1 MLPTFVLMLGL
12 AACAESMIQV
22 LIGDQ
27 WLECVPMLQ
36 ITCTYGMLYPLH
48 ALNLN
53 MLQVQGRSDL
63 FLKLEII
70 KKIIAIGPLLLGIFV
85 DIYLMLAGTL
95 VTSLISYYLNAYYSG
110 PFLNYS
116 IMEQVKDILPSLG
129 VALVMAVPISTISFI
144 PMNPYILLPLQIVVG
159 SIITIS
165 ICEVIKL
172 PEYFEIKGIT
182 MSIINK
188 IIKRK

>member
-1 MLPTFVLMLGL
+1 MLGMSV
-12 AACAESMIQV
+12 CAKSMIYV
-22 LIGDQ
+22 LIGEQ

-36 ITCTYGMLYPLH
+36 IICTYGMLYPLH

-85 DIYLMLAGTL
+85 DIYLMLVGSL
-95 VTSLISYYLNAYYSG
+95 VTSLIAYYLNAYYSG

-116 IMEQVKDILPSLG
+116 IKEQVKDIIPSFG
-129 VALVMAVPISTISFI
+129 VALTMAIPVFAMSFI
-144 PMNPYILLPLQIVVG
+144 SMSPYIMLPLQIMVG
-159 SIITIS
+159 AVITLV
-165 ICEVIKL
+165 ICEATKL
-172 PEYFEIKGIT
+172 PEYMELKGIVN
-182 MSIINK
+182 SL
-188 IIKRK
+188 IKKVCR